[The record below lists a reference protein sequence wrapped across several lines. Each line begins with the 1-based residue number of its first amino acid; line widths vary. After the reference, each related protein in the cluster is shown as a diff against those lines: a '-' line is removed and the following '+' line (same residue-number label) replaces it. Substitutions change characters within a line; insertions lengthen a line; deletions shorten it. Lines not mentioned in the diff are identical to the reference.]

1 MPRGG
6 KPRRGRDHEVRLTD
20 VKRLFSEEL
29 ERLMVDE
36 GFSIERY
43 WHEECEAV
51 IRECVDRV
59 YWQAWDEFMDWV
71 ETGDAAGAELRA
83 FLRESSYTRS
93 TQIVKL

>member
-1 MPRGG
+1 M
-6 KPRRGRDHEVRLTD
+6 PRRGKSRGSRDPEVRLTD

-43 WHEECEAV
+43 GREECEAV
-51 IRECVDRV
+51 IRECVDRA

-71 ETGDAAGAELRA
+71 VNGDSAGAALRA
-83 FLRESSYTRS
+83 LLRESAYTRP